1 MKSLL
6 RWSLALLPWAAGTVL
21 AQNNTNTTI
30 SPLDLMSQVPQ
41 CAVSCVT
48 RSFLISGCGLDELAP
63 CVCTNISLLE
73 ELSACVQSSCKW
85 QDQLE
90 LSYLTDDLCGP
101 YPYPSRGGEIKV
113 VVAVLAVFTF
123 PIVLL
128 RLLSRWM
135 LAGGLEMD
143 DWTTLV
149 AAALLG
155 ATLGCVVTTANLGFG
170 LHYWN
175 VNAANAQLIL
185 QLYFAVQMLYIAVL
199 VLAKLSIVALY
210 ARLFPDRRFQ
220 FVNKLVMFFLI
231 GHGVVFLF
239 VIGFECTPIAGIWD
253 RTIPRKCVNLNAVAV
268 ASSVLSIVEDIVIL
282 AMPIQQLVNLQLGL
296 KKKIEVGFMLSLGSF
311 ACITSIVRLRWL
323 VLFVESYDTTWD
335 NVDVVTW
342 SMAEISSAMMCGSLP
357 ALRPLIKKIPGLLT
371 TLRSTHHHTSERK
384 ETVERESSL
393 LDLHDKDL
401 LHDKELL
408 SIPPTPVPEAS
419 PTESEGM
426 FMIKIH
432 IAEQLDPRMKPL
444 PPPPLQPLTYQ
455 PPWRDSGLPTPKTP
469 MTPMT
474 PPTPMSARSFRRE
487 ADADYELDLRSVV
500 NTKTWM

>member
-6 RWSLALLPWAAGTVL
+6 RWSLVLLPWAAGTVL
-21 AQNNTNTTI
+21 AQNSTNSSI
-30 SPLDLMSQVPQ
+30 SPLELVSQVPQ

-48 RSFLISGCGLDELAP
+48 RSFLASGCSLDALAP
-63 CVCTNISLLE
+63 CVCTNVSLLK
-73 ELSACVQSSCKW
+73 ELSGCVQSSCKW

-101 YPYPSRGGEIKV
+101 YPHPSRDLEIKV
-113 VVAVLAVFTF
+113 VVAVLAVITF

-128 RLLSRWM
+128 RLLSRWIV
-135 LAGGLEMD
+135 ASGLQLD
-143 DWTTLV
+143 DWMTLV
-149 AAALLG
+149 AAVLLG

-199 VLAKLSIVALY
+199 VLAKLSIVALF
-210 ARLFPDRRFQ
+210 ARLFPDRKFQ
-220 FVNKLVMFFLI
+220 VVNKLVMVFLI

-239 VIGFECTPIAGIWD
+239 VIGFECTPISGIWD

-268 ASSVLSIVEDIVIL
+268 ASSVLSIVEDIAIL
-282 AMPIQQLVNLQLGL
+282 AMPIQQLSKLQLGL
-296 KKKIEVGFMLSLGSF
+296 KKKIAVGFMLSLGSF

-323 VLFVESYDTTWD
+323 MMFVESYDTTWD
-335 NVDVVTW
+335 NVDIVTW
-342 SMAEISSAMMCGSLP
+342 SMAEISCALMCGSLP
-357 ALRPLIKKIPGLLT
+357 ALRPLFKKIPGLLT
-371 TLRSTHHHTSERK
+371 TIRSTHHTAERK
-384 ETVERESSL
+384 ETVDRGSSL
-393 LDLHDKDL
+393 LYLRDKDL
-401 LHDKELL
+401 A
-408 SIPPTPVPEAS
+408 SMPPTPAPEPS
-419 PTESEGM
+419 PTESEGS

-455 PPWRDSGLPTPKTP
+455 PPWRDSGLPLTPKTP
-469 MTPMT
+469 KTPKT
-474 PPTPMSARSFRRE
+474 PSTPMSSRSFRRE
-487 ADADYELDLRSVV
+487 ANADYELDLRSVV